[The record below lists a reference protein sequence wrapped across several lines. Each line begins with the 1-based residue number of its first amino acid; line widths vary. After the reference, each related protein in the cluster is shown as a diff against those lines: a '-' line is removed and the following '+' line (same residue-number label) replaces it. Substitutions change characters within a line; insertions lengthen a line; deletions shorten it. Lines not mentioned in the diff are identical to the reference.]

1 MLKKVA
7 IFKALDV
14 EIKKQR
20 GAVAVKEA
28 YRGHHSLK
36 EELSQQGVTV
46 IAEVAGG
53 DPARGKVR
61 ENYKASTHGKSLV
74 ENGARV
80 ISVATDKFLYH
91 GDDKGL
97 SETRTQVKVPL
108 LRREFIFEE
117 YQVEESKIL
126 GADAIFLMPALLSDE
141 RLAALHKLAL
151 AKGLDVA
158 MEVSSEEDL
167 KRAMAAGGDI
177 ISILGRDLDT
187 WEPKWDQ
194 AIALMK
200 KVPKDKFLMV
210 EASVNTLAQIK
221 ELEKLG
227 AHGILVGDALL
238 DDFYPGKRLA
248 QLLAGV
254 DPPKKSQKA
263 KASAVKEKPSS
274 AVPAPAKPAAGSTT
288 TPRNAAAPEKPEKV
302 GKAAARTTPSTT
314 ARKGAKEPKMADMMS
329 SMAAPA
335 ADAKPA
341 AKRKAAPKKKKAVKK
356 AAAKKAAPKKAA
368 KKKTAKKAAPKK
380 AAAKK
385 KPAKKAAK
393 KKTAKKG
400 AKKAAKKTAKKAAKK
415 KTAKKGAKKA
425 AKKAAPKK
433 KAAKKAGK
441 KKAAKKK

>member
-36 EELSQQGVTV
+36 EELSQQGLTV

-61 ENYKASTHGKSLV
+61 EAYKASTHGKSLV
-74 ENGARV
+74 ENGARAL
-80 ISVATDKFLYH
+80 SVATDKFLYH

-97 SETRTQVKVPL
+97 SETRAQVKVPI

-126 GADAIFLMPALLSDE
+126 GADAIYLMPALLSDE

-151 AKGLDVA
+151 AKGLDVV
-158 MEVSSEEDL
+158 MEVTTEEDL
-167 KRAMAAGGDI
+167 KRALAAGGDI
-177 ISILGRDLDT
+177 IGVLGRNLDT

-194 AIALMK
+194 AVALMK
-200 KVPKDKFLMV
+200 KVPKSAFLMV
-210 EASVNTLAQIK
+210 EASINTLAQVK
-221 ELEKLG
+221 ELERLG
-227 AHGILVGDALL
+227 AHGVIIGDALL

-254 DPPKKSQKA
+254 EPPKKSQKA
-263 KASAVKEKPSS
+263 KASAEKEKPSS
-274 AVPAPAKPAAGSTT
+274 AVTAPAKPAAGTPA
-288 TPRNAAAPEKPEKV
+288 TPRAAATTD
-302 GKAAARTTPSTT
+302 KASARPTTPSNP
-314 ARKGAKEPKMADMMS
+314 ARKGKKEPTMADMMS

-335 ADAKPA
+335 AEAKPA
-341 AKRKAAPKKKKAVKK
+341 KKKAAKKKAAKKPAKK

-368 KKKTAKKAAPKK
+368 KKAPKK

-385 KPAKKAAK
+385 KTAKKAVKKAAKKTAKKAAK
-393 KKTAKKG
+393 KGAKKT

-415 KTAKKGAKKA
+415 GAKKT
-425 AKKAAPKK
+425 
-433 KAAKKAGK
+433 AKKAGK

>member
-80 ISVATDKFLYH
+80 LSIATDKFLYH

-97 SETRTQVKVPL
+97 SEARAQVKVPL

-141 RLAALHKLAL
+141 RLAALHKLAI

-158 MEVSSEEDL
+158 MEVTSEEDL

-177 ISILGRDLDT
+177 ISVLGRNLDT
-187 WEPKWDQ
+187 WEPRWDQ
-194 AIALMK
+194 AVALMK

-210 EASVNTLAQIK
+210 EASVNSLAQIK

-227 AHGILVGDALL
+227 AHGIIVGDALL

-263 KASAVKEKPSS
+263 KASAEKEKPSS
-274 AVPAPAKPAAGSTT
+274 AVPAPAKPASGPVS
-288 TPRNAAAPEKPEKV
+288 TPRNAATTD
-302 GKAAARTTPSTT
+302 KAAARTTPSNT
-314 ARKGAKEPKMADMMS
+314 ARKGTKEPKMADMMS

-341 AKRKAAPKKKKAVKK
+341 KKKAAPKKKKAVKK

-368 KKKTAKKAAPKK
+368 KKKTAKKATKKAAPKK
-380 AAAKK
+380 AAAKKKTVKKAAKKKTAKKTAKKAAK

-393 KKTAKKG
+393 KKTAKK
-400 AKKAAKKTAKKAAKK
+400 AAKKT
-415 KTAKKGAKKA
+415 

>member
-36 EELSQQGVTV
+36 EELSQQGMTI
-46 IAEVAGG
+46 IAEVSGG

-80 ISVATDKFLYH
+80 LSVATDKFLYH

-97 SETRTQVKVPL
+97 SDARAAVKVPL

-126 GADAIFLMPALLSDE
+126 GADAIYLMPALLPDDRME
-141 RLAALHKLAL
+141 ALHKLAS
-151 AKGLDVA
+151 AKGLDVV
-158 MEVSSEEDL
+158 MEVTNDEDL
-167 KRAMAAGGDI
+167 KRAMAAGGEI
-177 ISILGRDLDT
+177 ISVLGRNLDT
-187 WEPKWDQ
+187 WEPQWDK
-194 AIALMK
+194 AVALMK

-210 EASVNTLAQIK
+210 EAAVNTLAQVK

-227 AHGILVGDALL
+227 AHGIIIGDALL

-254 DPPKKSQKA
+254 DPPKKSTKA

-274 AVPAPAKPAAGSTT
+274 AVNAPAKTATGTLT
-288 TPRNAAAPEKPEKV
+288 TPRTAAD
-302 GKAAARTTPSTT
+302 KAAVRTTPSTT

-341 AKRKAAPKKKKAVKK
+341 AKKKAPKKKKAVKRAAPKK
-356 AAAKKAAPKKAA
+356 AAAKKKTGKKAA
-368 KKKTAKKAAPKK
+368 KKKTAKKSAKK
-380 AAAKK
+380 AAKK

-393 KKTAKKG
+393 KKTAKK
-400 AKKAAKKTAKKAAKK
+400 AV
-415 KTAKKGAKKA
+415 
-425 AKKAAPKK
+425 KKAAPKK
-433 KAAKKAGK
+433 K
-441 KKAAKKK
+441 KAAKKKASKKK

>member
-61 ENYKASTHGKSLV
+61 ETYKASTHGKSLV

-97 SETRTQVKVPL
+97 SETRAQVKVPL

-141 RLAALHKLAL
+141 RLAALNKLAL

-158 MEVSSEEDL
+158 MEVTNEEDL

-177 ISILGRDLDT
+177 ISVLGRDLDT
-187 WEPKWDQ
+187 WEPRWDQ
-194 AIALMK
+194 AVALMK

-210 EASVNTLAQIK
+210 EAAVNTLAQIK

-263 KASAVKEKPSS
+263 KASAVKEQPSS

-288 TPRNAAAPEKPEKV
+288 TPRNAAPPE
-302 GKAAARTTPSTT
+302 KAAARTTPSTT

-341 AKRKAAPKKKKAVKK
+341 AKKKAAPKKKKAVKK

-380 AAAKK
+380 AAAKR

-393 KKTAKKG
+393 KKT

-415 KTAKKGAKKA
+415 KTAKKAAKKKT

>member
-80 ISVATDKFLYH
+80 LSIATDKFLYH

-97 SETRTQVKVPL
+97 SEARAQVKVPL

-158 MEVSSEEDL
+158 MEVTNEEDL

-177 ISILGRDLDT
+177 ISVLGRNLDT
-187 WEPKWDQ
+187 WEPRWDQ
-194 AIALMK
+194 AVALMK

-210 EASVNTLAQIK
+210 EASVNSLAQIK

-254 DPPKKSQKA
+254 EPPKKSQKA
-263 KASAVKEKPSS
+263 KASAEKEKPSS
-274 AVPAPAKPAAGSTT
+274 AVPAPAKPATGPVS
-288 TPRNAAAPEKPEKV
+288 TPRNAATD
-302 GKAAARTTPSTT
+302 KAAARTTPSNT

-341 AKRKAAPKKKKAVKK
+341 KKKAAPKKKKAVKK
-356 AAAKKAAPKKAA
+356 AAAKKAAPKKKAAKKATKKAAPKKAAAKKKPVKKAA
-368 KKKTAKKAAPKK
+368 KKKTAKK
-380 AAAKK
+380 AAKK

-393 KKTAKKG
+393 KKTAKK
-400 AKKAAKKTAKKAAKK
+400 AAKK
-415 KTAKKGAKKA
+415 KT

-441 KKAAKKK
+441 KKASKKK

>member
-36 EELSQQGVTV
+36 EELSQQGTTV

-53 DPARGKVR
+53 DPLRGKVR
-61 ENYKASTHGKSLV
+61 DAYKASTHGKSLV

-80 ISVATDKFLYH
+80 LSVATDKFLYH

-97 SETRTQVKVPL
+97 SEARAHVKVPL

-126 GADAIFLMPALLSDE
+126 GADAIYLMPALLSDE

-151 AKGLDVA
+151 SKGLDVV
-158 MEVSSEEDL
+158 MEVTNEEDL
-167 KRAMAAGGDI
+167 KRASAAGGDI
-177 ISILGRDLDT
+177 ICVLGRDLDT
-187 WEPKWDQ
+187 WEPRWDQ
-194 AIALMK
+194 AVALMK

-210 EASVNTLAQIK
+210 EASVNSLAQIK

-254 DPPKKSQKA
+254 EPPKKSQKA

-274 AVPAPAKPAAGSTT
+274 AVPSPAKPAAGSPT
-288 TPRNAAAPEKPEKV
+288 TPRAAA
-302 GKAAARTTPSTT
+302 GTDKAATRPTPSNT
-314 ARKGAKEPKMADMMS
+314 ARKGAKEPTMADMMS

-335 ADAKPA
+335 AEAKPA
-341 AKRKAAPKKKKAVKK
+341 KKAAAKKKAAKKPAKK

-368 KKKTAKKAAPKK
+368 KKK
-380 AAAKK
+380 
-385 KPAKKAAK
+385 
-393 KKTAKKG
+393 
-400 AKKAAKKTAKKAAKK
+400 
-415 KTAKKGAKKA
+415 
-425 AKKAAPKK
+425 
-433 KAAKKAGK
+433 AGK
-441 KKAAKKK
+441 KK

>member
-80 ISVATDKFLYH
+80 LSIATDKFLYH

-97 SETRTQVKVPL
+97 SEARAQVKVPL
-108 LRREFIFEE
+108 LRREYIFEE

-141 RLAALHKLAL
+141 RMAALHKLAL

-158 MEVSSEEDL
+158 MEVTNEEDL

-177 ISILGRDLDT
+177 ICVLGRNLDT
-187 WEPKWDQ
+187 WEPRWDQ
-194 AIALMK
+194 AVALMK

-210 EASVNTLAQIK
+210 EASVHSLAQIK

-263 KASAVKEKPSS
+263 KASAEKEKPSS
-274 AVPAPAKPAAGSTT
+274 AVPAPAKAATGAIS
-288 TPRNAAAPEKPEKV
+288 TPRKAATPEK
-302 GKAAARTTPSTT
+302 AAVRTTPSNT

-335 ADAKPA
+335 ADSKPA
-341 AKRKAAPKKKKAVKK
+341 AKKKAAPKKKKAVKK
-356 AAAKKAAPKKAA
+356 AAAKKAAPKKKTA
-368 KKKTAKKAAPKK
+368 KKAAKKAAPKK

-393 KKTAKKG
+393 KKTAKK
-400 AKKAAKKTAKKAAKK
+400 AAKKAAPKKKAAKKAGKKKAVK
-415 KTAKKGAKKA
+415 KTAKKA

>member
-36 EELSQQGVTV
+36 EELSQQGITV

-53 DPARGKVR
+53 DPARGKAR
-61 ENYKASTHGKSLV
+61 ESYKASTHGKSLV
-74 ENGARV
+74 DNGARALS
-80 ISVATDKFLYH
+80 IATDKFLYH

-97 SETRTQVKVPL
+97 SETRAQVKVPI

-126 GADAIFLMPALLSDE
+126 GSDAIFLMPALLSDE

-151 AKGLDVA
+151 AKGLDVV
-158 MEVSSEEDL
+158 MEVTTEEDL
-167 KRAMAAGGDI
+167 KRALAAGGEI
-177 ISILGRDLDT
+177 ICVLGRNLDT

-194 AIALMK
+194 ALALIK
-200 KVPKDKFLMV
+200 KVPKSAFLMV
-210 EASVNTLAQIK
+210 EASVNTLAQVK

-227 AHGILVGDALL
+227 AHGVLIGDALL

-263 KASAVKEKPSS
+263 KASAEKEKPSS
-274 AVPAPAKPAAGSTT
+274 AVTAPAKPAVGTPATPRVAAATDKAPSRPTT
-288 TPRNAAAPEKPEKV
+288 TPSN
-302 GKAAARTTPSTT
+302 T
-314 ARKGAKEPKMADMMS
+314 ARKGKKEPTMADMMS

-335 ADAKPA
+335 AEAKPA
-341 AKRKAAPKKKKAVKK
+341 KKKTAKKKAAKKPAKK
-356 AAAKKAAPKKAA
+356 AAAKKAAPKKKAA
-368 KKKTAKKAAPKK
+368 KKAPKK

-385 KPAKKAAK
+385 KTA
-393 KKTAKKG
+393 KKTAKK
-400 AKKAAKKTAKKAAKK
+400 AVKKTAKKAAKK
-415 KTAKKGAKKA
+415 GAKKTAKKAAKKGAKKA

>member
-36 EELSQQGVTV
+36 EELSQQGTTI

-61 ENYKASTHGKSLV
+61 ESYKASTHGKSLV

-97 SETRTQVKVPL
+97 SETRAHVKVPL

-126 GADAIFLMPALLSDE
+126 GADAIYLMPALLSDE

-151 AKGLDVA
+151 SKGLDVV
-158 MEVSSEEDL
+158 MEVTNEEDL
-167 KRAMAAGGDI
+167 KRASAAGGEI
-177 ISILGRDLDT
+177 ICVLGRDLDT
-187 WEPKWDQ
+187 WEPRWDQ
-194 AIALMK
+194 AVALMK

-210 EASVNTLAQIK
+210 EASVNSLAQVK

-227 AHGILVGDALL
+227 AHGIIVGDALL

-254 DPPKKSQKA
+254 EPPKKSQKA

-274 AVPAPAKPAAGSTT
+274 AVPSPAKPAAGSPT
-288 TPRNAAAPEKPEKV
+288 TPRAAAATD
-302 GKAAARTTPSTT
+302 KAATRPTPSNT
-314 ARKGAKEPKMADMMS
+314 ARKGAKEPTMADMMS

-335 ADAKPA
+335 AEAKPA
-341 AKRKAAPKKKKAVKK
+341 KKAAAKKKAAKKPAKK

-368 KKKTAKKAAPKK
+368 KKAAKKAVKKAAPKK

-385 KPAKKAAK
+385 K
-393 KKTAKKG
+393 
-400 AKKAAKKTAKKAAKK
+400 AAKKT
-415 KTAKKGAKKA
+415 
-425 AKKAAPKK
+425 
-433 KAAKKAGK
+433 
-441 KKAAKKK
+441 

>member
-36 EELSQQGVTV
+36 EELSQQGLTV

-61 ENYKASTHGKSLV
+61 EAYKASTHGKSLV
-74 ENGARV
+74 ENGARAL
-80 ISVATDKFLYH
+80 SVATDKFLYH

-97 SETRTQVKVPL
+97 SETRAQVKVPI

-126 GADAIFLMPALLSDE
+126 GADAIYLMPALLSDE

-151 AKGLDVA
+151 AKGLDVV
-158 MEVSSEEDL
+158 MEVTTEEDL
-167 KRAMAAGGDI
+167 KRALAAGGDI
-177 ISILGRDLDT
+177 IGVLGRNLDT

-194 AIALMK
+194 AVALMK
-200 KVPKDKFLMV
+200 KVPKSAFLMV
-210 EASVNTLAQIK
+210 EASINTLAQVK
-221 ELEKLG
+221 ELERLG
-227 AHGILVGDALL
+227 AHGVIIGDALL

-254 DPPKKSQKA
+254 EPPKKSQKA
-263 KASAVKEKPSS
+263 KASAEKEKPSS
-274 AVPAPAKPAAGSTT
+274 AVTAPAKPAPGTPA
-288 TPRNAAAPEKPEKV
+288 TPRAAAATD
-302 GKAAARTTPSTT
+302 KASARPTTPSNP
-314 ARKGAKEPKMADMMS
+314 ARKGKKEPTMADMMS

-335 ADAKPA
+335 AEAKPA
-341 AKRKAAPKKKKAVKK
+341 KKKAAKKKAAKKPAKK

-368 KKKTAKKAAPKK
+368 KKAPKK

-385 KPAKKAAK
+385 KTAKKAV
-393 KKTAKKG
+393 
-400 AKKAAKKTAKKAAKK
+400 KKAAKKTAKKAAKK
-415 KTAKKGAKKA
+415 GAKKTAKKAAKKTAKKA

>member
-36 EELSQQGVTV
+36 EELSQQGMTV

-61 ENYKASTHGKSLV
+61 ESYKASTHGKSLV
-74 ENGARV
+74 DNGARV
-80 ISVATDKFLYH
+80 LSIATDKFLYH

-97 SETRTQVKVPL
+97 SEARAQVKVPI

-151 AKGLDVA
+151 AKGLDIV
-158 MEVSSEEDL
+158 MEVTNEEDL
-167 KRAMAAGGDI
+167 KRALAAGGEI
-177 ISILGRDLDT
+177 ICVLGRNLDT
-187 WEPKWDQ
+187 WEPRWDQ

-200 KVPKDKFLMV
+200 KVPKSAFLMV
-210 EASVNTLAQIK
+210 EASVNTLAQLK

-227 AHGILVGDALL
+227 AHGVLIGDALL

-263 KASAVKEKPSS
+263 KASAEKEKPSS
-274 AVPAPAKPAAGSTT
+274 AVSSPAKPAAGSPT
-288 TPRNAAAPEKPEKV
+288 TPRAAATD
-302 GKAAARTTPSTT
+302 KATARPTPSNP
-314 ARKGAKEPKMADMMS
+314 ARKGKKEPTMADMM

-335 ADAKPA
+335 AEPKPAKKKAAKKKAAKKPA
-341 AKRKAAPKKKKAVKK
+341 AKK
-356 AAAKKAAPKKAA
+356 AAAKKAAPKKKAA
-368 KKKTAKKAAPKK
+368 KKAPKK

-385 KPAKKAAK
+385 KTVKKA
-393 KKTAKKG
+393 AKKG
-400 AKKAAKKTAKKAAKK
+400 AKKAAKKGAKKA
-415 KTAKKGAKKA
+415 AKKGAKKA
-425 AKKAAPKK
+425 AKKGAKKAAKKKAAPKK

>member
-80 ISVATDKFLYH
+80 LSIATDKFLYH

-97 SETRTQVKVPL
+97 SEARAQVKVPL

-158 MEVSSEEDL
+158 MEVTNEDDL

-177 ISILGRDLDT
+177 ISVLGRNLDT
-187 WEPKWDQ
+187 WEPRWDQ
-194 AIALMK
+194 AVALMK

-210 EASVNTLAQIK
+210 EASVNSLAQIK

-254 DPPKKSQKA
+254 EPPKKSQKA
-263 KASAVKEKPSS
+263 KASAEKEKPSS
-274 AVPAPAKPAAGSTT
+274 AVPAPAKPAAGPVS
-288 TPRNAAAPEKPEKV
+288 TPRKAATPD
-302 GKAAARTTPSTT
+302 KAAARTTPSNT
-314 ARKGAKEPKMADMMS
+314 ARKGTKEPKMADMMS

-335 ADAKPA
+335 ADSKPA
-341 AKRKAAPKKKKAVKK
+341 KKKAAPKRKKAVKK
-356 AAAKKAAPKKAA
+356 AAAKKAAPKKKAA
-368 KKKTAKKAAPKK
+368 KKATKKAAPKK

-385 KPAKKAAK
+385 KTAKKAAK
-393 KKTAKKG
+393 KKTAKKA
-400 AKKAAKKTAKKAAKK
+400 AKKKTAKKAAKK

>member
-36 EELSQQGVTV
+36 EELSQQGMTV

-74 ENGARV
+74 DNGARALS
-80 ISVATDKFLYH
+80 IATDKFLYH
-91 GDDKGL
+91 GEDKGL
-97 SETRTQVKVPL
+97 SEARTQVKVPI

-126 GADAIFLMPALLSDE
+126 GADAVFLMPALLSDE
-141 RLAALHKLAL
+141 RLASLHKLAL
-151 AKGLDVA
+151 AKGLDIV
-158 MEVSSEEDL
+158 MEVTNEEDL
-167 KRAMAAGGDI
+167 KRALAAGGEI
-177 ISILGRDLDT
+177 ICVLGRNLDT
-187 WEPKWDQ
+187 WEPRWEQ

-200 KVPKDKFLMV
+200 KVPRNNFLMV
-210 EASVNTLAQIK
+210 EASVNTLAQVK

-227 AHGILVGDALL
+227 AHGVLIGDALL

-263 KASAVKEKPSS
+263 KASAEKEKPSS
-274 AVPAPAKPAAGSTT
+274 AVSSPAKPAGSPT
-288 TPRNAAAPEKPEKV
+288 TPRAAATD
-302 GKAAARTTPSTT
+302 KAIARPTPSNP
-314 ARKGAKEPKMADMMS
+314 ARKGKKEPTMADMMS

-335 ADAKPA
+335 AEAKPKKAAKKKAAKKPA
-341 AKRKAAPKKKKAVKK
+341 AKK
-356 AAAKKAAPKKAA
+356 AAAKKAAPKKKAAKKAPKKAAA
-368 KKKTAKKAAPKK
+368 KKKTAKKAVKK
-380 AAAKK
+380 A
-385 KPAKKAAK
+385 
-393 KKTAKKG
+393 AKKG
-400 AKKAAKKTAKKAAKK
+400 AKKAAKKGAKKAAKKGAKKAAKK
-415 KTAKKGAKKA
+415 KT

>member
-36 EELSQQGVTV
+36 EELSQQGLTV

-74 ENGARV
+74 DNGARAL
-80 ISVATDKFLYH
+80 SVATDKFLYH

-97 SETRTQVKVPL
+97 SETRTQVKVPI

-126 GADAIFLMPALLSDE
+126 GSDAIFLMPALLSDE

-151 AKGLDVA
+151 AKGLDVV
-158 MEVSSEEDL
+158 MEVTNEEDL
-167 KRAMAAGGDI
+167 KRATAAGGDI
-177 ISILGRDLDT
+177 ICVLGRNLDT

-194 AIALMK
+194 AMALIK
-200 KVPKDKFLMV
+200 KVPKSAFLMV
-210 EASVNTLAQIK
+210 EASINTLAQVK
-221 ELEKLG
+221 DLEKLG
-227 AHGILVGDALL
+227 AHGVLIGDALL

-263 KASAVKEKPSS
+263 KASAEKEKPSS
-274 AVPAPAKPAAGSTT
+274 AVTAPAKPAVGTPA
-288 TPRNAAAPEKPEKV
+288 TPRVAAKTDKAPSRP
-302 GKAAARTTPSTT
+302 TTPSNP
-314 ARKGAKEPKMADMMS
+314 ARKGKKEPTMADMMS

-335 ADAKPA
+335 AEAKPA
-341 AKRKAAPKKKKAVKK
+341 KKKAAKKKAAKKPAKK
-356 AAAKKAAPKKAA
+356 AAAKKAAPKKKAA
-368 KKKTAKKAAPKK
+368 KKAPKK

-385 KPAKKAAK
+385 KTAKKTAKKAVKKTAK
-393 KKTAKKG
+393 KAAKKG
-400 AKKAAKKTAKKAAKK
+400 AKKAAKKPAKKA
-415 KTAKKGAKKA
+415 AKKGAKKA

>member
-80 ISVATDKFLYH
+80 LSIATDKFLYY

-97 SETRTQVKVPL
+97 SEARAQVKVPL
-108 LRREFIFEE
+108 MRREFIFEE

-158 MEVSSEEDL
+158 LEVTNEEDL

-177 ISILGRDLDT
+177 ICVLGRNLDT
-187 WEPKWDQ
+187 WEPRWEQ
-194 AIALMK
+194 AVALMK

-210 EASVNTLAQIK
+210 EASVNALAQIK

-227 AHGILVGDALL
+227 AHGIIVGDALL

-263 KASAVKEKPSS
+263 KASAEKEKPSS
-274 AVPAPAKPAAGSTT
+274 AVPAPAKAATGPIS
-288 TPRNAAAPEKPEKV
+288 TPR
-302 GKAAARTTPSTT
+302 KAATTNKAADRTTPSNT

-335 ADAKPA
+335 ADSKPA
-341 AKRKAAPKKKKAVKK
+341 AKKKAAPKKKKAVKK
-356 AAAKKAAPKKAA
+356 AAAKKAAPKKKAA
-368 KKKTAKKAAPKK
+368 KKAVKRAAPKK

-385 KPAKKAAK
+385 KTVKKAAK
-393 KKTAKKG
+393 KKT

-415 KTAKKGAKKA
+415 TTKKAAKKKTAKKKTAKKT

-441 KKAAKKK
+441 KKATKKK